1 MKINKL
7 ALAAGITLVLGSA
20 QAAVILPGGEIS
32 FEDDNVELFRAA
44 STSGAIGDLLGAGDS
59 IGGMGIEIWS
69 VVTFQRSLLG
79 GITEVQDFDVGSDEL
94 TGVSAI
100 RIESVSPDGNS
111 FIFGPSP
118 FFEATYGTG
127 AMAALFTES
136 VGDLDIPTCT
146 LDNSCD
152 VKATNGTHWATVG
165 LADGDDFWTST
176 GVLPVPLNSIT
187 VGQVSAL
194 GDTTKV
200 AVANF
205 GLSVLENNT
214 GAAITGMFNALTGGT
229 DDVIGSGDVLGGAGL
244 GVPFA
249 ARSDF
254 DARISAAAVPAP
266 APLALVGL
274 GLLGMAVF
282 RKRKA

>member
-7 ALAAGITLVLGSA
+7 ALAAGITLALGSA
-20 QAAVILPGGEIS
+20 QAAAILPGGEIS
-32 FEDDNVELFRAA
+32 FEDDNVEFLRAA
-44 STSGAIGDLLGAGDS
+44 STEDGIGDVLSAGDS
-59 IGGMGIEIWS
+59 LGVVGHEIWAT
-69 VVTFQRSLLG
+69 VTFQRSLLG

-100 RIESVSPDGNS
+100 RITGISPDGNT
-111 FIFGPSP
+111 FTFGPSP
-118 FFEATYGTG
+118 FFESTYGTG

-146 LDNSCD
+146 LDGTCEA
-152 VKATNGTHWATVG
+152 KATNGDHWATVG
-165 LADGDDFWTST
+165 IGDGDDFWTAV
-176 GVLPVPLNSIT
+176 GVLPGALGGVT
-187 VGQVSAL
+187 VGQLSAL

-200 AVANF
+200 AVAHF

-214 GAAITGMFNALTGGT
+214 GATITPMFNALTGGT
-229 DDVIGSGDVLGGAGL
+229 DDVIGSGDILGGAGL
-244 GVPFA
+244 GLPYV

-254 DARISAAAVPAP
+254 DARISTVPVP

-274 GLLGMAVF
+274 GLLGMGIG